1 LYYSLLS
8 TSLLPISKLIN
19 AYYVFFL
26 TINVICITVSDEFNL

>member
-19 AYYVFFL
+19 AYYVFF
-26 TINVICITVSDEFNL
+26 SQ